1 MIRDFIYYWR
11 EYGFAL
17 AWTYRRAIAYN
28 SIWVESIL
36 NKTDY
41 EDNILGIV
49 ASLTEEAELGW

>member
-28 SIWVESIL
+28 SVWVESIL

-49 ASLTEEAELGW
+49 ASITEEA